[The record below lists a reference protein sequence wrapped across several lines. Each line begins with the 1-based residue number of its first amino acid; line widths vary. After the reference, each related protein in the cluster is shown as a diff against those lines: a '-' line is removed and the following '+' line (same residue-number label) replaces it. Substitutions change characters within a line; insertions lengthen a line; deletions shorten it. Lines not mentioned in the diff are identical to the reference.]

1 MAAIIWFSTQ
11 LSIPKH
17 EELAV
22 MVVSI
27 ARHSEE
33 FLVVRFP
40 FDPKVVE
47 SMRTVPGRRWSAGDQ
62 AWLIPNGRAE
72 GERLLDAL
80 YDTGMFSLFD
90 SRDASPAGFFDETL
104 RALER
109 ALESRHYSPRTIQA
123 YAQWVRRFLEGH
135 KGHALASLGEKEINA
150 FLTRLAVDGNV
161 SSSTQNQALAAALM
175 YGTGMRLMECLT
187 LRVQDIDFE
196 RSEILVRNGKGAKDH
211 VTMLPGTLKEPLKEQ
226 LAGVKAIHEADREEG
241 WGAVPMPD
249 ALDRKYRSGATEWS
263 WQYVFPQERRWTN
276 APYWPARPPSHGRVS
291 HARPSMPPF

>member
-1 MAAIIWFSTQ
+1 
-11 LSIPKH
+11 
-17 EELAV
+17 
-22 MVVSI
+22 
-27 ARHSEE
+27 
-33 FLVVRFP
+33 
-40 FDPKVVE
+40 
-47 SMRTVPGRRWSAGDQ
+47 
-62 AWLIPNGRAE
+62 
-72 GERLLDAL
+72 
-80 YDTGMFSLFD
+80 MFSLFD

-109 ALESRHYSPRTIQA
+109 ALESRHYSPHTIQA

-161 SSSTQNQALAAALM
+161 SSSTQNQALAALLFLFRQILGTPVGELGEVIRAKKPIRLPVVMSRDEVRAVLSKLDGDKWLAAALM